1 MEENGAGGRPYGRHF
16 AAPHASARLGDSARW
31 GDSARPGDPPLPGD
45 SARWGDSARLG
56 DSARPGDPARPGASL
71 RPQAPARRRT
81 LLAPLAVALAAAV
94 AVVLWALA
102 AAPDPAAWPAR
113 ATQAQSLPAS
123 QAAPALG
130 EPVYATVTFSAVGDN
145 LMNYPVVESADAN
158 VGEVGD
164 GLYDFTPMYAGVQDI
179 VAARD
184 LNFIDI
190 ETILGGD
197 YLGISGY
204 PVFNSPSA
212 IAGQVAAFG
221 WNMATTA
228 TNHSLDMGLE
238 GIANSSATW
247 AQYPQV
253 AVTGTFTSWEDRVR
267 VRVLERGGIRFALLA
282 YTDYLNGIP
291 VPEGAGYA
299 VALADPA
306 AMAEDVA
313 RAREQADV
321 VIVAMSWGSENDFTP
336 NETQRFYAQT
346 LTDLGVDLVVGFGPH
361 VIQPIEWYE
370 GLDASGSPTG
380 TRTLVV
386 FSLGNFLSNQPEP
399 YEEVEGC
406 FTCSFE
412 RLGETGP
419 VTLTGLGWTPLVNHI
434 DGGWH
439 QVFKLK
445 DYTAELAWSH
455 DILSS
460 QADPLGYCYQLTQDV
475 VVPSALA
482 AGVAIDW

>member
-1 MEENGAGGRPYGRHF
+1 MDDLPSGRHF
-16 AAPHASARLGDSARW
+16 AS
-31 GDSARPGDPPLPGD
+31 
-45 SARWGDSARLG
+45 
-56 DSARPGDPARPGASL
+56 
-71 RPQAPARRRT
+71 PQAGRPASSAGWDEREPQPGEPSRRARRSRRFRQARRSPQARQAVPAGRRA
-81 LLAPLAVALAAAV
+81 LLALAAL
-94 AVVLWALA
+94 VLLA
-102 AAPDPAAWPAR
+102 AALVACALSLSAPGAATTR
-113 ATQAQSLPAS
+113 ATRAEYQPAQQAT
-123 QAAPALG
+123 LG
-130 EPVYATVTFSAVGDN
+130 EPVYTTVTFSAVGDN

-179 VAARD
+179 VSSRD

-221 WNMATTA
+221 WNMASTA

-238 GIANSSATW
+238 GIANSSAIW

-267 VRVLERGGIRFALLA
+267 VRLAERGGIQFALLA

-299 VALADPA
+299 VALADPE

-313 RAREQADV
+313 RARAAGADV
-321 VIVAMSWGSENDFTP
+321 VIVAMSWGDENSFTP
-336 NETQRFYAQT
+336 NDAQLYYAQV
-346 LTDLGVDLVVGFGPH
+346 LADLGVDLVVGFGPH
-361 VIQPIEWYE
+361 VVQPIAWYE
-370 GLDASGSPTG
+370 GRDASGAATG
-380 TRTLVV
+380 SRTLVV

-412 RLGETGP
+412 RLGDSGP
-419 VTLTGLGWTPLVNHI
+419 VALTGLCWTPLVNHI

-455 DILSS
+455 DVLSS
-460 QADPLGYCYQLTQDV
+460 EADPLGYCYQLTQDV